1 MKLKF
6 QTAEPTVSLLETVGF
21 KVGHNS

>member
-6 QTAEPTVSLLETVGF
+6 QTAEPTVSHLETVGF
-21 KVGHNS
+21 KAGHNS

>member
-6 QTAEPTVSLLETVGF
+6 QTAEPTVPHLETVGF
-21 KVGHNS
+21 KAGHNS